1 VRWLIAALA
10 LSLAA
15 CGGGGSSLP
24 RGSES
29 VKLDPKDF
37 TSHID
42 NPYWPM
48 APGSRWVY
56 RETDAEGNV
65 SRVEV
70 TVTSK
75 AKRILGIDALVVH
88 DVLTEDGDV
97 KEDTYDWYAQDGDG
111 NVWYLGEDTKE
122 FDTGKVSTE
131 GSWEAGVDGAQPGVL
146 VPADPKPGL
155 TYRQE
160 YYEGQAED
168 SAEVLRLDA
177 KATVP
182 FGAYDGLLQT
192 KEFTPLEPKLVEQKF
207 YARGVGP
214 VFARTV
220 SGGSDREVLLR
231 FERTP

>member
-1 VRWLIAALA
+1 VRWLIAAFILA
-10 LSLAA
+10 LAA
-15 CGGGGSSLP
+15 CGGSDSSLP
-24 RGSES
+24 QGGEP

-37 TSHID
+37 TSRVD

-48 APGSRWVY
+48 ARGSRWVY

-70 TVTSK
+70 TVMDK
-75 AKRILGIDALVVH
+75 AKRILAIDALVVH
-88 DVLTEDGDV
+88 DVLTEDGEV
-97 KEDTYDWYAQDGDG
+97 KEDTYDWYAQDADG
-111 NVWYLGEDTKE
+111 NLWYLGEDTKE
-122 FDTGKVSTE
+122 YDNGKVSTE

-155 TYRQE
+155 TFRQE
-160 YYEGQAED
+160 YYKGQAED

-177 KATVP
+177 KAKVP
-182 FGAYDGLLQT
+182 FGAFDHLLQT

-214 VFARTV
+214 VLARTV
-220 SGGSDREVLLR
+220 GGGSDREVLLR
-231 FERTP
+231 FERR